1 MEIKL
6 VGWTTGSDKTDLAIV
21 ANVDKSQLPHFSYL
35 CEKAIKEDII
45 KNKWLFCGDW
55 HQSGKCG
62 MPVLEL
68 DGKVGTYLVSMR
80 HWGSIMAD
88 CWNEIE
94 QTLKYDYMDFY
105 MDCLIDKTSKHGS
118 IEFIFDR

>member
-21 ANVDKSQLPHFSYL
+21 ANVGKSQLPHFSYL

>member
-6 VGWTTGSDKTDLAIV
+6 VGWTTGSDKTELALA
-21 ANVDKSQLPHFSYL
+21 ANVNKSDLSHFSYL

-45 KNKWLFCGDW
+45 KNHWMFSGDW
-55 HQSGKCG
+55 HQNGKCG

-80 HWGSIMAD
+80 YWGSIMAD

-105 MDCLIDKTSKHGS
+105 MDCLTDKEPKHC
-118 IEFIFDR
+118 EDEYKL

>member
-6 VGWTTGSDKTDLAIV
+6 VGWTTGSNNIDLAITAEV
-21 ANVDKSQLPHFSYL
+21 NKADLSHFSFL

-45 KNKWLFCGDW
+45 KNKWKFCGDW
-55 HQSGKCG
+55 HQNGKCG

-68 DGKVGTYLVSMR
+68 NGKVGTYLTSMR
-80 HWGSIMAD
+80 YWGGIMAN

-94 QTLKYDYMDFY
+94 QTNKYDYMDFY
-105 MDCLIDKTSKHGS
+105 MECLNDEDPKHS
-118 IEFIFDR
+118 EEEYKL

>member
-6 VGWTTGSDKTDLAIV
+6 VGWTTGSDKLDLAVV
-21 ANVDKSQLPHFSYL
+21 ANVDKSQLSHFSYL

-55 HQSGKCG
+55 HQTGKCG
-62 MPVLEL
+62 MPVLKL
-68 DGKVGTYLVSMR
+68 DGKVGIYLVSMR
-80 HWGSIMAD
+80 YWGNIMAE

-105 MDCLIDKTSKHGS
+105 MSCMIDKEPKHC
-118 IEFIFDR
+118 EEEYKF